1 MRLVVATKNKGKLK
15 EFKEILSD
23 TPWEVIGMEDAG
35 VYIDIEENAD
45 TFEGNALLK
54 ADQVMKQCG
63 EITVADDS
71 GICVNAL
78 GGAPGVYS
86 ARYAGDNATD
96 LENNLKLLKAME
108 NETSRSAKF
117 VCAIAVARPS
127 GETKILKGEFFGE
140 IAYDMKGS
148 GGFGYDCLFYLPE
161 YKKTSAEIP
170 AELKNQIS
178 HRAKALRK
186 LKEYLLAAAERKG

>member
-1 MRLVVATKNKGKLK
+1 MRLIVATKNKGKLK
-15 EFKEILSD
+15 EFREILSD

-54 ADQVMKQCG
+54 AAQVMQRCG

-71 GICVNAL
+71 GICVDAL
-78 GGAPGVYS
+78 GGAPGVFS

-96 LENNLKLLKAME
+96 LENNLTLLKVME
-108 NETSRSAKF
+108 NEANRSAKF

-127 GETKILKGEFFGE
+127 GETKILKGEFSGE

-170 AELKNQIS
+170 AELKNKIS

-186 LKEYLLAAAERKG
+186 LKEYLLAAAKRKG